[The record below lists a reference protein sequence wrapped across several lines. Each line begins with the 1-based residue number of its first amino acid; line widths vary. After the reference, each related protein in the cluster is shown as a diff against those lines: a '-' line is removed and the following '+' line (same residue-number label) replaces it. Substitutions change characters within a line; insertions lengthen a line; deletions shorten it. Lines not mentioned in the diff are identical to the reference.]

1 MSVEFNQNE
10 FGSAKG
16 ILAFPDHYIA
26 VGVKHAKATAALP
39 GIATLIDGKYIVKA
53 GTIYPANNAT
63 AQGIVLNDVDVTNGD
78 GNMAVVLHGF
88 VALAKLPVIP
98 AAAAIAAMKQL
109 VFLPIA
115 PYLTVAIKCAK
126 AAIAVG
132 AVLGTEYAVVVSI
145 ENATF
150 RDEASVL
157 ANWTFVGE
165 AAAEVEVKTIVVSA
179 DKKTCILNLE
189 TTAPAAAGSVTALVE
204 AAGVSINTATAA
216 IDIATVA

>member
-1 MSVEFNQNE
+1 MSVEFNHNE

-26 VGVKHAKATAALP
+26 VGVKHAKATAGVP
-39 GIATLIDGKYIVKA
+39 GIATLVDGKYIVKA
-53 GTIYPANNAT
+53 GTIYPANDAT
-63 AQGIVLNDVDVTNGD
+63 AQGVVLNDVDVTNGD

-88 VALAKLPVIP
+88 IALAKLPVIP
-98 AAAAIAAMKQL
+98 AAAAITAMKQL
-109 VFLPIA
+109 VFLPIV
-115 PYLTVAIKCAK
+115 PYLTVAIKATK
-126 AAIAVG
+126 AAVAVG
-132 AVLGTEYAVVVSI
+132 AVLGTKYAVVVAI

-150 RDEASVL
+150 RDEASTL

-165 AAAEVEVKTIVVSA
+165 AATKVQVKTVVVSA

-189 TTAPAAAGSVTALVE
+189 TTAAAVAGTVTAFVE
-204 AAGVSINTATAA
+204 AAGVSINSATAA